1 MQNHGELGQAT
12 TVVGEVPCGPVGM
25 GDRQLLEDAE
35 AWEALGRLVDARR
48 VAIAGEIAW
57 RSREQLGEH
66 GLARRSGDRDAT
78 DLLARELLISGRE
91 ARKRT
96 ALGLRVRSRLS
107 MQGEEL
113 PGRWAHVGAALQA
126 GSITVDAARV
136 IVDALGSIAR
146 RADAAELEIAEQA
159 LVDSATSTSP
169 DLLRVQ
175 AEVWQARLDPDGAKP
190 AEDAAHRNRGVKV
203 GIEGP
208 DGITRSVL
216 LTATEETALLRAIF
230 DANRRGVQ
238 WKQQPAEDCDDDTEW
253 HEVGDDRTKAQFD
266 HAPLLHGRHAAPRRV
281 GTGSGGPSSRSS
293 EPASASTPTDQARH
307 PSPRS

>member
-1 MQNHGELGQAT
+1 MQDHGQLGQAT
-12 TVVGEVPCGPVGM
+12 TVVGEMPWGPAGM

-66 GLARRSGDRDAT
+66 GLARRSGDRDST
-78 DLLARELLISGRE
+78 DLVARELLIGGRE

-96 ALGLRVRSRLS
+96 VLGLRIRSRLS
-107 MQGEEL
+107 MQGGEL
-113 PGRWAHVGAALQA
+113 PGRWAHVGAALA
-126 GSITVDAARV
+126 PGTISVDAARV

-146 RADAAELEIAEQA
+146 RADAEELEIAEAA
-159 LVDSATSTSP
+159 LVENATSTSP

-190 AEDAAHRNRGVKV
+190 AEDAAHRNRGITV
-203 GIEGP
+203 GIEGS

-253 HEVGDDRTKAQFD
+253 HEVGEDRTKAQYD
-266 HAPLLHGRHAAPRRV
+266 HA
-281 GTGSGGPSSRSS
+281 PSSRS
-293 EPASASTPTDQARH
+293 
-307 PSPRS
+307 